1 MGNGPQIVERLMA
14 ALGRLPGIGQKSAE
28 RIAYYLWRA
37 SNEEAKHLAHAILDL
52 KEKVAHCQRC
62 FHLSEGP
69 LCRICDDARRDA
81 AVVCVV
87 EQPKDVMAM
96 EKTGMY
102 NGVYHVLL
110 GSIAPLDGIGPERLT
125 IEALLARLRG
135 GGHQE
140 IILATDADQEG
151 EATALYLT
159 RQLRP
164 LGVRI
169 TRLASGIPVG
179 SQLEYAD
186 QATLA
191 KALTGRHEV
200 PAA

>member
-1 MGNGPQIVERLMA
+1 
-14 ALGRLPGIGQKSAE
+14 
-28 RIAYYLWRA
+28 
-37 SNEEAKHLAHAILDL
+37 
-52 KEKVAHCQRC
+52 
-62 FHLSEGP
+62 
-69 LCRICDDARRDA
+69 
-81 AVVCVV
+81 
-87 EQPKDVMAM
+87 M

-110 GSIAPLDGIGPERLT
+110 GSIAPLEGIGPDRLT
-125 IEALLARLRG
+125 IDALMQRLRG
-135 GGHQE
+135 GSHQE

-159 RQLRP
+159 KQLRP
-164 LGVRI
+164 LGVRV

-191 KALTGRHEV
+191 RALTGRHEV
-200 PAA
+200 P

>member
-1 MGNGPQIVERLMA
+1 MA

-37 SNEEAKHLAHAILDL
+37 TEDEAKALAYTILDL
-52 KEKVAHCQRC
+52 KQKVAHCQRC
-62 FHLSEGP
+62 FHLSEAP
-69 LCRICDDARRDA
+69 LCRICDDPRRDA
-81 AVVCVV
+81 QVLCVV

-110 GSIAPLDGIGPERLT
+110 GAISPLEGVGPERLT
-125 IEALLARLRG
+125 IEGLLKRLAAG
-135 GGHQE
+135 AHQE
-140 IILATDADQEG
+140 VILATDADQEG
-151 EATALYLT
+151 EATALFLA

-164 LGVRI
+164 LGVRV

-186 QATLA
+186 QATLG
-191 KALTGRHEV
+191 KALTGRREV
-200 PAA
+200 LAE